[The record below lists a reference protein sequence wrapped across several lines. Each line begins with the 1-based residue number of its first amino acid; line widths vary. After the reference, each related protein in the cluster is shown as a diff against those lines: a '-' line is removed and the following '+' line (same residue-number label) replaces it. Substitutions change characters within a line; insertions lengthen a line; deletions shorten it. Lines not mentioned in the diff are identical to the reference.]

1 MAVAKNDS
9 GFVMHGARAAVADG
23 MLHIEE
29 QVKALEMAVAEN
41 TGLAFDLAKTLVE
54 SACKTII
61 TERGSA
67 ISIRM
72 TTFQSCSKRRSSLSH
87 FSLLRWQATQVQE
100 GASTKRSAVS
110 STALQGVCELR
121 NACGFAS
128 HGSDGPRPFMEGI
141 QALLVA
147 QAADAIIGFLY
158 RVHRQDHT
166 RPKSIMLEYRSNPDF
181 NEWLDEQC
189 EPVRIL
195 ALPPYRP
202 SDVLFNVDQE
212 AYRDLLND
220 YGAEDESE
228 APPGE
233 ANNEGEEAQ

>member
-1 MAVAKNDS
+1 MAVVTDDLA
-9 GFVMHGARAAVADG
+9 FVMHGARAAVAGG

-29 QVKALEMAVAEN
+29 QVKALELAVAQN

-61 TERGSA
+61 TERGG
-67 ISIRM
+67 
-72 TTFQSCSKRRSSLSH
+72 TFDKDDDLPKVFKTATLTVPFLPVALASDSGARKSLQQT
-87 FSLLRWQATQVQE
+87 LNGL
-100 GASTKRSAVS
+100 

-128 HGSDGPRPFMEGI
+128 HGSDGPRPPMEGV

-158 RVHRQDHT
+158 RVHRQDLS
-166 RPKSIMLEYRSNPDF
+166 RPKTVLLEYEDNSEF

-195 ALPPYRP
+195 SLPPYRP

-220 YGAEDESE
+220 YEAEDETE
-228 APPGE
+228 NHPDPADQ
-233 ANNEGEEAQ
+233 EGGAAQ